1 MGNTNIF
8 IVFVLK
14 KVNRAMAQF
23 ETPHY
28 ECYSTRFI
36 LCIFA

>member
-14 KVNRAMAQF
+14 KVNMDGTQF
-23 ETPHY
+23 ETPQY
-28 ECYSTRFI
+28 ECYRTRFI